1 MQSGSIGRN
10 SRKQALQQAAGA
22 ELPVDTYDAIRWALH
37 KVNRHSFLQLPASLQ
52 QQEAQRKP
60 RAVSKSEPAP
70 ASASP
75 SPGSGFLTRE
85 KIEGRM
91 LELNDVNIAYL
102 VVPHFSP
109 TDDADGVQFET
120 RLQQLIAALDQQHP
134 RGWIIDLRGNGGGN
148 MWPMLAGLGPLL
160 GEGKLGAF
168 HDGGGKD
175 SNWLY
180 RDGTVGTEGSENWKY
195 PRVEGEPY
203 RVAGNPAVAVL
214 IDGGTASSGEA
225 VAIAFRGRSRTRFF
239 GEPTMEVS
247 TNNTNFLLSDGAN
260 MILTIGVQ
268 VDRDG
273 NEYQDGIQPD
283 ASVASPG
290 QILAPERDAGIVAA
304 EQWLASQSGESTRG
318 KYSYR
323 ILSCT

>member
-91 LELNDVNIAYL
+91 LELNDLNIAYL

-109 TDDADGVQFET
+109 EDDVDGVQFET

-148 MWPMLAGLGPLL
+148 IWPMLAGLGPLL
-160 GEGKLGAF
+160 AKANWARSTTAVERTPTGSIETAPSER
-168 HDGGGKD
+168 KD
-175 SNWLY
+175 QRIGNI
-180 RDGTVGTEGSENWKY
+180 REWK
-195 PRVEGEPY
+195 VS
-203 RVAGNPAVAVL
+203 L
-214 IDGGTASSGEA
+214 IESQE
-225 VAIAFRGRSRTRFF
+225 IR
-239 GEPTMEVS
+239 P
-247 TNNTNFLLSDGAN
+247 
-260 MILTIGVQ
+260 
-268 VDRDG
+268 
-273 NEYQDGIQPD
+273 
-283 ASVASPG
+283 SP
-290 QILAPERDAGIVAA
+290 
-304 EQWLASQSGESTRG
+304 
-318 KYSYR
+318 
-323 ILSCT
+323 C

>member
-1 MQSGSIGRN
+1 MDHRLA
-10 SRKQALQQAAGA
+10 RERRREYLA
-22 ELPVDTYDAIRWALH
+22 DACRTWT
-37 KVNRHSFLQLPASLQ
+37 SF
-52 QQEAQRKP
+52 
-60 RAVSKSEPAP
+60 
-70 ASASP
+70 
-75 SPGSGFLTRE
+75 
-85 KIEGRM
+85 
-91 LELNDVNIAYL
+91 
-102 VVPHFSP
+102 
-109 TDDADGVQFET
+109 
-120 RLQQLIAALDQQHP
+120 
-134 RGWIIDLRGNGGGN
+134 
-148 MWPMLAGLGPLL
+148 